1 LCVLYCCF
9 IGAVATNP
17 AGNGEVLTLRI
28 CVAYFTPTIGE
39 VGICK
44 YLWHKFQAP
53 LHKCQEPLLGVLR
66 NVLLAGFEC
75 IVRSC

>member
-1 LCVLYCCF
+1 MIVYCCF
-9 IGAVATNP
+9 IGAVAVNP
-17 AGNGEVLTLRI
+17 ADNGEVLTLRI

-53 LHKCQEPLLGVLR
+53 LLKCQEPLLGVSR
-66 NVLLAGFEC
+66 TVLAGFEC